1 MYFPPSPPLDPG
13 ELWRWRLRAWA
24 RRLAVRERVGV
35 QREGTRV
42 WPQTLSCS
50 RGVQPGLV
58 GQGAIPSDRFC
69 FAFFQTSLK
78 SHVKKNGGPLFPGR
92 LSLLLQCP
100 LTCVTAWAL
109 PSVPG
114 HRGPVQGA
122 WGHKRGR
129 RASAAGGRAGGTRGR
144 WGPGAVGTAAHAP
157 CRAAM
162 PSPALAGARRHGDGL
177 RLVLGAARLRG
188 FSSRERG
195 TRAARASLFCSRES
209 QHRRSRFRARN
220 PVPRRALLPFVPGA

>member
-1 MYFPPSPPLDPG
+1 MAPPGLG
-13 ELWRWRLRAWA
+13 TTLGA
-24 RRLAVRERVGV
+24 RPAGARGSSGGGDTGV
-35 QREGTRV
+35 A
-42 WPQTLSCS
+42 PTLSRS

-58 GQGAIPSDRFC
+58 GQGAVPSDRFC
-69 FAFFQTSLK
+69 SAFFQTSLK

-100 LTCVTAWAL
+100 LTRVTAWAL

-129 RASAAGGRAGGTRGR
+129 RASAAGGRAGGTRGG
-144 WGPGAVGTAAHAP
+144 WGPRAVG
-157 CRAAM
+157 AM

-188 FSSRERG
+188 FSSCERG
-195 TRAARASLFCSRES
+195 ARAARALLFCSRES
-209 QHRRSRFRARN
+209 QHRWSRFGARN